1 MFLWCLQIGNGRI
14 CGDIAVSRAFGDMR
28 FKTKKNEFG
37 LSPIFFFRTK
47 LSIMILSFKLKMY
60 GLPLY
65 ASADDF
71 VCFNTK
77 KDAEERSTRREM
89 VWKICFS
96 VGNLIYFFIMCVF
109 PLIYFR
115 PAYFCCCDMSVV
127 DCPHC

>member
-14 CGDIAVSRAFGDMR
+14 CGDIAVSRAFGDIR

-71 VCFNTK
+71 AFFNTK
-77 KDAEERSTRREM
+77 KDAEERSSRREM

-109 PLIYFR
+109 LLIYFR
-115 PAYFCCCDMSVV
+115 PAYFCCSDMFVV